1 MSALAGLVLGSP
13 MVASS
18 SAILKVLLAISAE
31 YLGREMVL
39 VMEALRLPSSE
50 YLYFSKRL
58 GRRSV

>member
-50 YLYFSKRL
+50 CLYFS
-58 GRRSV
+58 